1 MSKAD
6 YKISAR
12 RQIANLNNSE
22 VVMTAQE
29 NQTEETGSSWKMED
43 VIRYVKELMVYDEQI
58 KILQEA
64 KRDWSKEFIEECSI
78 PKKEL
83 ATALAMVKKNLDA
96 DAVDA
101 MYEEIKV
108 LVIGDED

>member
-1 MSKAD
+1 MTTE
-6 YKISAR
+6 IENSA
-12 RQIANLNNSE
+12 
-22 VVMTAQE
+22 
-29 NQTEETGSSWKMED
+29 EETNETFKMED
-43 VIRYVKELMVYDEQI
+43 VIAYVKELMVYDEQI
-58 KILQEA
+58 KLLQEA
-64 KRDWSKEFIEECSI
+64 KRDWSKDFLDNHPI

-108 LVIGDED
+108 LMMGDED